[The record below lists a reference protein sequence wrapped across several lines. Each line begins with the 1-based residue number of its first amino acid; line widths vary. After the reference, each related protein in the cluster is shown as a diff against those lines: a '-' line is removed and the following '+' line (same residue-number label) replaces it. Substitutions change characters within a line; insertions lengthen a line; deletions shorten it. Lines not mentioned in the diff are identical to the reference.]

1 MNVMKILHNFFC
13 FLDVQVT
20 NLCWDDQRETTVQ
33 DFSHLQDK
41 YSDDIVKKML
51 TDYSPLLSKAPFQH
65 ESLLIDRKE
74 KKLSL
79 AEKRLAKRG
88 YELEKQAA
96 NQPRSVYPFYQS
108 MPAARGP
115 VNKPVASVKPMQ
127 SDRHPMMPP
136 HPKWI
141 PMEVWQKQGMSAQE
155 MTLPLGKFEK
165 DLR

>member
-1 MNVMKILHNFFC
+1 
-13 FLDVQVT
+13 
-20 NLCWDDQRETTVQ
+20 
-33 DFSHLQDK
+33 
-41 YSDDIVKKML
+41 ML
-51 TDYSPLLSKAPFQH
+51 TDYSSLLSKAPFQH

-108 MPAARGP
+108 MPSSVRGP
-115 VNKPVASVKPMQ
+115 VSKPVASVKPMQ
-127 SDRHPMMPP
+127 SERHMMMPN

-141 PMEVWQKQGMSAQE
+141 PVEVWQKQGISAQE
-155 MTLPLGKFEK
+155 MTLPLGEFS
-165 DLR
+165 DSLFTID